1 MVALLHLL
9 AIDSNAEASRHAAVW
24 LRDVMT
30 SWPAQGLIVA
40 LYVGLAV
47 LAYTRVARDWED
59 GPRKRYFRAAVVA
72 LGVFFILEFVLGSAL
87 LSIVVWPT
95 WLYLIEM
102 IWLFGMWLYYFVRF
116 MTRQRSGPG
125 DDESRRRGA
134 ALERVIAPLSD
145 EAHHTTS
152 A

>member
-1 MVALLHLL
+1 MVALLYLL
-9 AIDSNAEASRHAAVW
+9 AIDPDPEASRHAAVW

-47 LAYTRVARDWED
+47 LAFTRVTRDWED

-72 LGVFFILEFVLGSAL
+72 LGVFFVLEFALGSAL
-87 LSIVVWPT
+87 LSVVVWPT

-134 ALERVIAPLSD
+134 ALEHVIAPLSD
-145 EAHHTTS
+145 EAHRTTG